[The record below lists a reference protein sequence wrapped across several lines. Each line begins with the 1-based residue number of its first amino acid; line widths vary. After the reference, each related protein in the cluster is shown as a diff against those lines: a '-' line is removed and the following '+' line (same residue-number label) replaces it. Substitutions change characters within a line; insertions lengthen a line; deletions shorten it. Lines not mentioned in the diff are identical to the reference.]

1 MTADGVPAMTLAQIA
16 QLPTVVDLVTAA
28 RALGVGRTTA
38 YALARA
44 GEFPCAVVRV
54 GGTYKV
60 PTIGLLRLL
69 GLDSAPTPRPE
80 RDHERDRHQHHDDGT
95 DGASSRLGL
104 PRDLPAARA

>member
-1 MTADGVPAMTLAQIA
+1 MTADGMPAMTMAQIA
-16 QLPTVVDLVTAA
+16 QIPAVVDVVTAA

-60 PTIGLLRLL
+60 PTIGLLQLL
-69 GLDSAPTPRPE
+69 GLAGIPTPRPE
-80 RDHERDRHQHHDDGT
+80 QDGEHDRHHQQDDGT
-95 DGASSRLGL
+95 DGATSALEL